1 MFLMPVPISC
11 VECVF
16 HSKILEEVVVDNWID
31 AEFSN
36 LISSAIRL
44 NEIWKMLLVACTV

>member
-1 MFLMPVPISC
+1 MPVPISC

-31 AEFSN
+31 AECSN